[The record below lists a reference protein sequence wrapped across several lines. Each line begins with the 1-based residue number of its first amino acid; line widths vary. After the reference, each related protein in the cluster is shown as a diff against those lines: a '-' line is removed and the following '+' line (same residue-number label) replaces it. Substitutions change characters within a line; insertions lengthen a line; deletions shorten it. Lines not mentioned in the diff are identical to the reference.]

1 MNGLKKTLSIM
12 LCVAMIASGSFMAF
26 AEGES
31 NPQNVTVVEGENA
44 GENVGGE
51 EGGNEGNEGE
61 NVDENKEE
69 NKDEDKQQSEALL
82 AAIGALNSLP
92 LFDSL
97 TEDTDA
103 DALLAQVQAARAAY
117 DALTEEEKLLVEEA
131 KLNNLL
137 DLEFFFENRPSN
149 TPADAPVDQVVAT
162 QSETE
167 TADLTGEGTQANPYE
182 IKSIDD
188 FNSALENG
196 TDDIYVKLVE
206 NITGAIT
213 VESSTSVVLDL
224 NGKTFSSSDNTVTV
238 KGTMVIKD
246 EQAGQPSVSDDYKT
260 VSYTAGKIT
269 SSKNGGSGVSVQ
281 EGGILT
287 LESGIVESTSN
298 IGIGVH
304 GSEKPESWDTPI
316 ESSVTVTGGLVK
328 AQEYGVGVYGNGAEL
343 TVSGGV
349 ITTVDNAAVAGNGRC
364 DNTTNFG
371 GTTINIEGGT
381 LIGNIQSSGYI
392 ANGIYHPQAGVCNI
406 SGGTIIAN
414 NGVGILMRNGELN
427 VTGNPEVISTG
438 TAKGKVGDSKYQVDS
453 QAVVLHHVYGDTN
466 SETGRAVSIEGGQF
480 VSAEGQKAISV
491 SSDGVQIKNF
501 IKGGSFSSSVDK
513 EHLDESLKA
522 GLYSPS
528 ANPDAPYSYYTSVEE
543 AKAAANGDP
552 NAVVTDIE
560 GNTEEALYP
569 AAEINGKKYKTLK
582 EAIENVKSGDTIYVL
597 RNVSDAQGIS
607 VPSNSN
613 FTIDFQNHTYT
624 LKGPGAGSSGT
635 ETQGFQLLKDS
646 NITMKN
652 GTIRVAENPDN
663 IKMIIQNYANLTL
676 ENMQIY
682 AQNKLS
688 AGSAHAE
695 DYVLSLNNGNVTFKG
710 NTSIYTSSPDV
721 IAFDVYKSTSYP
733 SLTVTFDESYTGTI
747 NGTILYDATDAAT
760 HKLIIKGNGTLGKI
774 EASTRA
780 ETAAKNEGIT
790 VSGGRFT
797 APVNKDYLADGYH
810 YQLYSNDRYYS
821 YHPTLEDAKN
831 AAKPEGGTI
840 TDLNNPTQ
848 KPVVVPPSPNAPE
861 KPNSNSGSTG
871 SSSTVQQMEEREKP
885 DPADKKA
892 MEEYNFWMQVKSKI
906 RATAEGKTLRI
917 TVKEG
922 IEYMPASVMQTLYEC
937 KVGITLYWDGVTI
950 EIPVG
955 KAQPKQALRV
965 YWTKTK
971 LMDLYNA

>member
-31 NPQNVTVVEGENA
+31 NLQNVTVVEGENA

-137 DLEFFFENRPSN
+137 DLEFFFANRPSN

-162 QSETE
+162 QNETE
-167 TADLTGEGTQANPYE
+167 TAEAGTQKNPTVVNNADELKAAVEAGGYIKLNDNITGVNEILKIETGKSVTIDLNNHNIGFSSQKNISLVGGNLELTGTGEIKEENPWFGPVIVKPFDGEGTASLTVGQGVTLTGWSSVFVEANQQN
-182 IKSIDD
+182 KNHS
-188 FNSALENG
+188 
-196 TDDIYVKLVE
+196 T
-206 NITGAIT
+206 NITIHGTLKSVAD
-213 VESSTSVVLDL
+213 SSGD
-224 NGKTFSSSDNTVTV
+224 K
-238 KGTMVIKD
+238 
-246 EQAGQPSVSDDYKT
+246 
-260 VSYTAGKIT
+260 
-269 SSKNGGSGVSVQ
+269 GSGVYVNGTQ
-281 EGGILT
+281 TNIDQCPTIT
-287 LESGIVESTSN
+287 LSSTSN
-298 IGIGVH
+298 II
-304 GSEKPESWDTPI
+304 SE
-316 ESSVTVTGGLVK
+316 G
-328 AQEYGVGVYGNGAEL
+328 
-343 TVSGGV
+343 
-349 ITTVDNAAVAGNGRC
+349 
-364 DNTTNFG
+364 
-371 GTTINIEGGT
+371 
-381 LIGNIQSSGYI
+381 
-392 ANGIYHPQAGVCNI
+392 NGIYAAGYANWNLAGDMTGETGVEIRAGKMDITGGTIVATGDSTTVGPNGNGSTTIGAGVAIAQHTTKLPIEVTI
-406 SGGTIIAN
+406 SGGTIKGATALKQSNPQN
-414 NGVGILMRNGELN
+414 NDDTSVAQVEIS
-427 VTGNPEVISTG
+427 VTGG
-438 TAKGKVGDSKYQVDS
+438 TFEATSANGK
-453 QAVVLHHVYGDTN
+453 AVE
-466 SETGRAVSIEGGQF
+466 SENV
-480 VSAEGQKAISV
+480 
-491 SSDGVQIKNF
+491 KNF
-501 IKGGSFSSSVDK
+501 IKGGSFSSPVDK

-543 AKAAANGDP
+543 AKAAAKDDP
-552 NAVVTDIE
+552 NAIVTDVE
-560 GNTEEALYP
+560 TGKEEALYP
-569 AAEINGKKYKTLK
+569 AAKIGDKTYNTLEEALK
-582 EAIENVKSGDTIYVL
+582 AAKSDDTIVL
-597 RNVSDAQGIS
+597 QKDVSTGAITLPAGVTLDGG
-607 VPSNSN
+607 
-613 FTIDFQNHTYT
+613 NHVITCN
-624 LKGPGAGSSGT
+624 T
-635 ETQGFQLLKDS
+635 E
-646 NITMKN
+646 I
-652 GTIRVAENPDN
+652 
-663 IKMIIQNYANLTL
+663 
-676 ENMQIY
+676 
-682 AQNKLS
+682 
-688 AGSAHAE
+688 
-695 DYVLSLNNGNVTFKG
+695 
-710 NTSIYTSSPDV
+710 
-721 IAFDVYKSTSYP
+721 
-733 SLTVTFDESYTGTI
+733 
-747 NGTILYDATDAAT
+747 ATDAF
-760 HKLIIKGNGTLGKI
+760 I
-774 EASTRA
+774 
-780 ETAAKNEGIT
+780 TAAGDNVTI
-790 VSGGRFT
+790 
-797 APVNKDYLADGYH
+797 
-810 YQLYSNDRYYS
+810 
-821 YHPTLEDAKN
+821 KN
-831 AAKPEGGTI
+831 ATVNVDGKAKHGIQFYCVKGGKLENVNVMGGKYTAVIVNGAEVSINGGNLSTNGYAVVEYAMGKNVTTVPKLTMNNVTTPNTDKPLVYMDKATI
-840 TDLNNPTQ
+840 DRIKDNTKELGQNATTEQVIEHLKKDNLTGNNIKDMQVGENGMIIVPAPSTPVAP
-848 KPVVVPPSPNAPE
+848 PVVPE

>member
-162 QSETE
+162 QNVAE
-167 TADLTGEGTQANPYE
+167 TAVEDGAFEVEGTKYATLAE
-182 IKSIDD
+182 AI
-188 FNSALENG
+188 AA
-196 TDDIYVKLVE
+196 VK
-206 NITGAIT
+206 
-213 VESSTSVVLDL
+213 
-224 NGKTFSSSDNTVTV
+224 
-238 KGTMVIKD
+238 
-246 EQAGQPSVSDDYKT
+246 
-260 VSYTAGKIT
+260 
-269 SSKNGGSGVSVQ
+269 
-281 EGGILT
+281 EGGIIT
-287 LESGIVESTSN
+287 LTSN
-298 IGIGVH
+298 
-304 GSEKPESWDTPI
+304 
-316 ESSVTVTGGLVK
+316 
-328 AQEYGVGVYGNGAEL
+328 
-343 TVSGGV
+343 
-349 ITTVDNAAVAGNGRC
+349 VDNAEGIAV
-364 DNTTNFG
+364 D
-371 GTTINIEGGT
+371 EG
-381 LIGNIQSSGYI
+381 
-392 ANGIYHPQAGVCNI
+392 
-406 SGGTIIAN
+406 
-414 NGVGILMRNGELN
+414 
-427 VTGNPEVISTG
+427 
-438 TAKGKVGDSKYQVDS
+438 K
-453 QAVVLHHVYGDTN
+453 
-466 SETGRAVSIEGGQF
+466 
-480 VSAEGQKAISV
+480 
-491 SSDGVQIKNF
+491 
-501 IKGGSFSSSVDK
+501 
-513 EHLDESLKA
+513 
-522 GLYSPS
+522 
-528 ANPDAPYSYYTSVEE
+528 
-543 AKAAANGDP
+543 
-552 NAVVTDIE
+552 
-560 GNTEEALYP
+560 
-569 AAEINGKKYKTLK
+569 
-582 EAIENVKSGDTIYVL
+582 
-597 RNVSDAQGIS
+597 
-607 VPSNSN
+607 N
-613 FTIDFQNHTYT
+613 FTIDFGGHTYT
-624 LKGPGAGSSGT
+624 VKTPGAGSPNT
-635 ETQGFQLLKDS
+635 ETNAFQLLKDS
-646 NITMKN
+646 TITMKN
-652 GTIRVAENPDN
+652 GTIRISADN
-663 IKMIIQNYANLTL
+663 KQNGDKKPIMRIIQNYANLTL
-676 ENMQIY
+676 ENMTFY
-682 AQNKLS
+682 AQNQ
-688 AGSAHAE
+688 AGGE
-695 DYVLSLNNGNVTFKG
+695 DYPLSFNNGNIVFKG
-710 NTSIYTSSPDV
+710 NTSIITSSDSN
-721 IAFDVYKSTSYP
+721 IAFDVCKFNDYP
-733 SLTVTFDESYTGTI
+733 SATVTFDESYTGTI
-747 NGTILYDATDAAT
+747 NGKIVYDATDAST
-760 HKLIIKGNGTLGKI
+760 HKLTINGNGTFGKI
-774 EASTRA
+774 EASSKG
-780 ETAAKNEGIT
+780 EEAAKDAIE

-797 APVNKDYLADGYH
+797 APVNKDYLAPGYNFE
-810 YQLYSNDRYYS
+810 LKSNDGTYS
-821 YHPTLEDAKN
+821 YYPTLD
-831 AAKPEGGTI
+831 AAKEAAKVYGGTI
-840 TDLNNPTQ
+840 TNLNDNTTT
-848 KPVVVPPSPNAPE
+848 VVPPSPNAPE

>member
-149 TPADAPVDQVVAT
+149 TPADAPVSEVVEAL
-162 QSETE
+162 
-167 TADLTGEGTQANPYE
+167 DLTEAAEAGTQEKPTVVNNADELKAAVEAGGY
-182 IKSIDD
+182 IKL
-188 FNSALENG
+188 NA
-196 TDDIYVKLVE
+196 
-206 NITGAIT
+206 NITASIEIT
-213 VESSTSVVLDL
+213 NEVHLDL
-224 NGKTFSSSDNTVTV
+224 NGKTLTNEADKPTITVANGGSLTVDGSGTVDNVSHAKPAVLNQQGGTVVLSGGSYTRS
-238 KGTMVIKD
+238 KEDSEKNSFYNLQNLGTMTI
-246 EQAGQPSVSDDYKT
+246 
-260 VSYTAGKIT
+260 
-269 SSKNGGSGVSVQ
+269 NSGVSVTADGHYSSLVANGWYNGSQNTAKQ
-281 EGGILT
+281 EANLT
-287 LESGIVESTSN
+287 I
-298 IGIGVH
+298 
-304 GSEKPESWDTPI
+304 
-316 ESSVTVTGGLVK
+316 TGGNFSGGLNTIK
-328 AQEYGVGVYGNGAEL
+328 NDDWGVLEISGGNFSNTTQATVMNWNQA
-343 TVSGGV
+343 TVSGGTFTSEADV
-349 ITTVDNAAVAGNGRC
+349 FANGYISADSDKGELTITGGTFTAGEGNNVVMISQSATNGGKIDISNATMTGNLNLSKAADVTISGTTITGSIKTAAGANVAIKDNSTVTGEVTGAGKVTVSTDSTVGDGQTETHPFVTNGNKYATLAEAIAAVKEGGTITLTSNVDNAEGIAV
-364 DNTTNFG
+364 D
-371 GTTINIEGGT
+371 EG
-381 LIGNIQSSGYI
+381 
-392 ANGIYHPQAGVCNI
+392 
-406 SGGTIIAN
+406 
-414 NGVGILMRNGELN
+414 
-427 VTGNPEVISTG
+427 
-438 TAKGKVGDSKYQVDS
+438 K
-453 QAVVLHHVYGDTN
+453 
-466 SETGRAVSIEGGQF
+466 
-480 VSAEGQKAISV
+480 
-491 SSDGVQIKNF
+491 
-501 IKGGSFSSSVDK
+501 
-513 EHLDESLKA
+513 
-522 GLYSPS
+522 
-528 ANPDAPYSYYTSVEE
+528 
-543 AKAAANGDP
+543 
-552 NAVVTDIE
+552 
-560 GNTEEALYP
+560 
-569 AAEINGKKYKTLK
+569 
-582 EAIENVKSGDTIYVL
+582 
-597 RNVSDAQGIS
+597 
-607 VPSNSN
+607 N
-613 FTIDFQNHTYT
+613 FTIDFGGHTYT
-624 LKGPGAGSSGT
+624 VKTPGAGSPNT
-635 ETQGFQLLKDS
+635 ETNAFQLLKDS
-646 NITMKN
+646 TITMKN
-652 GTIRVAENPDN
+652 GTIRISADN
-663 IKMIIQNYANLTL
+663 KQNGDKKPIMRIIQNYANLTL
-676 ENMQIY
+676 ENMTFY
-682 AQNKLS
+682 AQNQ
-688 AGSAHAE
+688 AGGE
-695 DYVLSLNNGNVTFKG
+695 DYPLSFNNGNIVFKG
-710 NTSIYTSSPDV
+710 NTSIITSSDSN
-721 IAFDVYKSTSYP
+721 IAFDVCKFSSYP
-733 SLTVTFDESYTGTI
+733 STTVTFDESYTGTI
-747 NGTILYDATDAAT
+747 NGKIVYDAPDANT

-790 VSGGRFT
+790 VSGSRFT
-797 APVNKDYLADGYH
+797 APVNKDYLAPGYNFE
-810 YQLYSNDRYYS
+810 LKSNDGTYS
-821 YHPTLEDAKN
+821 YYPTLD
-831 AAKPEGGTI
+831 AAKEAAKVYGGTI
-840 TDLNNPTQ
+840 TNLNDNTTT
-848 KPVVVPPSPNAPE
+848 VVPPSPNAPE
-861 KPNSNSGSTG
+861 KPNGSTG

>member
-26 AEGES
+26 AEGENTQPS
-31 NPQNVTVVEGENA
+31 DNAIVVEGENA
-44 GENVGGE
+44 GT
-51 EGGNEGNEGE
+51 EG
-61 NVDENKEE
+61 ENKEE

-82 AAIGALNSLP
+82 AATGALDNLP

-103 DALLAQVQAARAAY
+103 DALLAQVQAAREAY

-137 DLEFFFENRPSN
+137 DLEFFFANRPSN
-149 TPADAPVDQVVAT
+149 TPADAPVSEVVEALDLTEAAEAGT
-162 QSETE
+162 QEKPTE
-167 TADLTGEGTQANPYE
+167 VSDAQGLKDAVEAGGYIKLTADIKNVDETLEIGTGKSVTIDLNNHSIGFASKKNISLVGGNLELTGTGE
-182 IKSIDD
+182 IKEENPWFGPVIVKPFDGDSSASLTVGQGVTLTGWSSV
-188 FNSALENG
+188 FVEANSGNKNHS
-196 TDDIYVKLVE
+196 T
-206 NITGAIT
+206 NITIHGTLKSVAD
-213 VESSTSVVLDL
+213 SSGD
-224 NGKTFSSSDNTVTV
+224 K
-238 KGTMVIKD
+238 
-246 EQAGQPSVSDDYKT
+246 
-260 VSYTAGKIT
+260 
-269 SSKNGGSGVSVQ
+269 GSGVYVNGTQ
-281 EGGILT
+281 TNIDQCPTIT
-287 LESGIVESTSN
+287 LSSTSN
-298 IGIGVH
+298 II
-304 GSEKPESWDTPI
+304 SE
-316 ESSVTVTGGLVK
+316 G
-328 AQEYGVGVYGNGAEL
+328 
-343 TVSGGV
+343 
-349 ITTVDNAAVAGNGRC
+349 
-364 DNTTNFG
+364 
-371 GTTINIEGGT
+371 
-381 LIGNIQSSGYI
+381 
-392 ANGIYHPQAGVCNI
+392 NGIYAAGYANWNLAGDMTGETGVEIRAGKMDITGGTIVATGDSTTVGPNGNGSTTIGAGVAIAQHTTKLPIEVTI
-406 SGGTIIAN
+406 SGGTIKGATALKQSNPQN
-414 NGVGILMRNGELN
+414 NDDTSVAQVEIS
-427 VTGNPEVISTG
+427 VTGG
-438 TAKGKVGDSKYQVDS
+438 TFEATSANGK
-453 QAVVLHHVYGDTN
+453 AVE
-466 SETGRAVSIEGGQF
+466 SENV
-480 VSAEGQKAISV
+480 
-491 SSDGVQIKNF
+491 KNF
-501 IKGGSFSSSVDK
+501 IKGGSFSSPVDK

-543 AKAAANGDP
+543 AKAAAKDDP

-582 EAIENVKSGDTIYVL
+582 EAIEHVQSGDTIYVL

-607 VPSNSN
+607 VPSNNN

-682 AQNKLS
+682 AANQV
-688 AGSAHAE
+688 GGE
-695 DYVLSLNNGNVTFKG
+695 DYPLSFNNGNIVFKG
-710 NTSIYTSSPDV
+710 NTSIITSSDSN
-721 IAFDVYKSTSYP
+721 IAFDVCKFSSYP
-733 SLTVTFDESYTGTI
+733 STTVTFDESYTGTI
-747 NGTILYDATDAAT
+747 NGKIVYDATDANT
-760 HKLIIKGNGTLGKI
+760 HKLTIKGNGTLGKI
-774 EASTRA
+774 EASSGS
-780 ETAAKNEGIT
+780 ESAAKDAIE

-797 APVNKDYLADGYH
+797 APVNKDYLAPGYNFE
-810 YQLYSNDRYYS
+810 LKSNDGTYS
-821 YHPTLEDAKN
+821 YYPTLD
-831 AAKPEGGTI
+831 AAKEAAKVYGGTI
-840 TDLNNPTQ
+840 TNLNDNTTT
-848 KPVVVPPSPNAPE
+848 VVPPSPNAPE
-861 KPNSNSGSTG
+861 KPNGSTG

>member
-82 AAIGALNSLP
+82 AAIGALNNLP

-167 TADLTGEGTQANPYE
+167 TADLTGEGTQANPYQVSSVEELKEAVGLGGYITLNQNITITEEIVISAGSKNSDSTVLNLGTCKIEGNTGAAALNVQANVTLVGGE
-182 IKSIDD
+182 IK
-188 FNSALENG
+188 NNQNG
-196 TDDIYVKLVE
+196 VRVASGSLQVSGTK
-206 NITGAIT
+206 ITGTVNGGVSVTGGTVVINDGTAIT
-213 VESSTSVVLDL
+213 GYNFGVGLLGSGTELTV
-224 NGKTFSSSDNTVTV
+224 NGGNISATGFGIAGNGSNDGTTITV
-238 KGTMVIKD
+238 KGGSILG
-246 EQAGQPSVSDDYKT
+246 EQAC
-260 VSYTAGKIT
+260 A
-269 SSKNGGSGVSVQ
+269 
-281 EGGILT
+281 
-287 LESGIVESTSN
+287 
-298 IGIGVH
+298 
-304 GSEKPESWDTPI
+304 
-316 ESSVTVTGGLVK
+316 
-328 AQEYGVGVYGNGAEL
+328 
-343 TVSGGV
+343 
-349 ITTVDNAAVAGNGRC
+349 
-364 DNTTNFG
+364 
-371 GTTINIEGGT
+371 
-381 LIGNIQSSGYI
+381 
-392 ANGIYHPQAGVCNI
+392 IYHPQEGSLTIEGGNLTGLTGVQYCGAGQLTI
-406 SGGTIIAN
+406 SGGTI
-414 NGVGILMRNGELN
+414 R
-427 VTGNPEVISTG
+427 G
-438 TAKGKVGDSKYQVDS
+438 TAPYTQFPSKPAEQGDGSADDG
-453 QAVVLHHVYGDTN
+453 A
-466 SETGRAVSIEGGQF
+466 AVSIISRGDGYQSEGSEIT
-480 VSAEGQKAISV
+480 VSITGGNLISDNNAAVTSYRLQKVEDKWQTNDATQV
-491 SSDGVQIKNF
+491 SNYLTGLTI
-501 IKGGSFSSSVDK
+501 GSGA
-513 EHLDESLKA
+513 SLKGSDA
-522 GLYSPS
+522 KGTLELDAEVEKTAVTIENGATFVPS
-528 ANPDAPYSYYTSVEE
+528 KGVDQYLGDDQAVGEDGSVGDLQTNGA
-543 AKAAANGDP
+543 AKIGDKVY
-552 NAVVTDIE
+552 A
-560 GNTEEALYP
+560 
-569 AAEINGKKYKTLK
+569 TLK
-582 EAIENVKSGDTIYVL
+582 EAIENVQSGDTIYVL

-624 LKGPGAGSSGT
+624 LKDPGAGSAGT
-635 ETQGFQLLKDS
+635 ETNGFQLLKGS
-646 NITMKN
+646 KITMKN
-652 GTIRVAENPDN
+652 GTIRIAQGNKN
-663 IKMIIQNYANLTL
+663 IKRIIQNYADLTL
-676 ENMQIY
+676 ENMTFY
-682 AQNKLS
+682 AENQVEGENLPLS
-688 AGSAHAE
+688 F
-695 DYVLSLNNGNVTFKG
+695 NNGNIVFKG
-710 NTSIYTSSPDV
+710 NTSIYTSSNDNF
-721 IAFDVYKSTSYP
+721 AFDVCKFRDYP
-733 SLTVTFDESYTGTI
+733 SATVTFDESYTGTI
-747 NGTILYDATDAAT
+747 NGKILYDAPDANT
-760 HKLIIKGNGTLGKI
+760 HKLIIKGNGTFGEI
-774 EASTRA
+774 VASSGN
-780 ETAAKNEGIT
+780 ESAAKDAIEI
-790 VSGGRFT
+790 SGGRFT

>member
-82 AAIGALNSLP
+82 AAIGALNNLP

-103 DALLAQVQAARAAY
+103 DALLAQVQAAREAY
-117 DALTEEEKLLVEEA
+117 DALTEEEKLLVEEG

-137 DLEFFFENRPSN
+137 DLEFFFANRPSN

-162 QSETE
+162 QTETE
-167 TADLTGEGTQANPYE
+167 AVVAGTQEKPTEVSDAQGLKDAVEAGGY
-182 IKSIDD
+182 IKL
-188 FNSALENG
+188 NA
-196 TDDIYVKLVE
+196 
-206 NITGAIT
+206 NITASIEIT
-213 VESSTSVVLDL
+213 NEVHLDL
-224 NGKTFSSSDNTVTV
+224 NGKTLTNEAGKPTITVANGGSLTVDGSGTVDNVSHAKPAVLNQQGGTVVLSGGSYTRS
-238 KGTMVIKD
+238 KEDSKENSFYNLQNLGTMTI
-246 EQAGQPSVSDDYKT
+246 
-260 VSYTAGKIT
+260 
-269 SSKNGGSGVSVQ
+269 NSGVSVTADGHYSSLVANGWYNGSQNTAKQ
-281 EGGILT
+281 EANLT
-287 LESGIVESTSN
+287 I
-298 IGIGVH
+298 
-304 GSEKPESWDTPI
+304 
-316 ESSVTVTGGLVK
+316 TGGNFSGGLNTIK
-328 AQEYGVGVYGNGAEL
+328 NDDWGVLEITGGNFSNTTQATVMNWNQA
-343 TVSGGV
+343 TVSGGTFTSEADV
-349 ITTVDNAAVAGNGRC
+349 FANGYISADSDKGELTITGGTFTAGEGNNVVMISQSATNGGKIDISNATMTGNLNLSKAADVTISGTTITGSIKTAAGANVAIKDNSTVTGEVTGAGKVTVSTDSTVGDGQTETHPFVTNGNKYATLAEAIAAVKEGGTITLTSNVDNAEGIAV
-364 DNTTNFG
+364 D
-371 GTTINIEGGT
+371 EG
-381 LIGNIQSSGYI
+381 
-392 ANGIYHPQAGVCNI
+392 
-406 SGGTIIAN
+406 
-414 NGVGILMRNGELN
+414 
-427 VTGNPEVISTG
+427 
-438 TAKGKVGDSKYQVDS
+438 K
-453 QAVVLHHVYGDTN
+453 
-466 SETGRAVSIEGGQF
+466 
-480 VSAEGQKAISV
+480 
-491 SSDGVQIKNF
+491 
-501 IKGGSFSSSVDK
+501 
-513 EHLDESLKA
+513 
-522 GLYSPS
+522 
-528 ANPDAPYSYYTSVEE
+528 
-543 AKAAANGDP
+543 
-552 NAVVTDIE
+552 
-560 GNTEEALYP
+560 
-569 AAEINGKKYKTLK
+569 
-582 EAIENVKSGDTIYVL
+582 
-597 RNVSDAQGIS
+597 
-607 VPSNSN
+607 N
-613 FTIDFQNHTYT
+613 FTIDFGGHTYT
-624 LKGPGAGSSGT
+624 VKTPGAGSPNT
-635 ETQGFQLLKDS
+635 ETNAFQLLKDS
-646 NITMKN
+646 TITMKN
-652 GTIRVAENPDN
+652 GTIRISADN
-663 IKMIIQNYANLTL
+663 KQNGDKKPIMRIIQNYANLTL
-676 ENMQIY
+676 ENMTFY
-682 AQNKLS
+682 AQNQ
-688 AGSAHAE
+688 AGGE
-695 DYVLSLNNGNVTFKG
+695 DYPLSFNNGNIVFKG
-710 NTSIYTSSPDV
+710 NTSIITSSDSN
-721 IAFDVYKSTSYP
+721 IAFDVCKFSSYP
-733 SLTVTFDESYTGTI
+733 STTVTFDESYTGTI
-747 NGTILYDATDAAT
+747 NGKIVYDAPDAST
-760 HKLIIKGNGTLGKI
+760 HKLTINGNGTFGKI
-774 EASTRA
+774 EASSKG
-780 ETAAKNEGIT
+780 EEAAKDAIE

-937 KVGITLYWDGVTI
+937 KVGIILYWDGVTI